1 MMIERIASRVSP
13 VMAMA
18 AAVAVSGAAILL
30 EFLTPAHFNAGILY
44 IPAVVLLALTRSRAI
59 LWGATIFFIFLTFAG
74 LMWGPGVNP
83 QFGERFNYYVV
94 LDRTLVLLSLAM
106 TAVVGHLWVRSMGSL
121 QSARE
126 DLQQQNDELATREEE
141 IARQNEELQSQTEEL
156 ERQSEELRLTNE
168 ELARRERALQALL
181 DLSRSLTAGLSQ
193 NEMMDRICG
202 ALSQLVNQQTAA
214 SAILQ
219 REGDLIR
226 VRCHYGFGRSGPEKE
241 TWPIK
246 ESFSYLVMEANKT
259 GSLEDVSLRPDLT
272 LPQPRQ
278 GEAMK
283 SVLGAPLRMRGKA
296 IGSVEVYAHEK
307 QAWTDEQ
314 SAIVESLAAQ
324 ASISLESAAL
334 FDEIDAQRRR
344 FETVF
349 RTLPIGVIVA
359 NAGYTDVRI
368 NPAGAAMFGLPVDAN
383 LSSPDIIRTWEVR
396 REGKALFSREQYPL
410 LRSMSSGDMVTN
422 EEIEVIAPGGRH
434 LVLLAGAAPIR
445 NRDGTIAGAV
455 SAFTDITELKNL
467 QRELEIRRREA
478 EEASVRKTR
487 FLAAVSH
494 DIRTPANAIS
504 LMAELIH
511 RAASNP
517 AMSDQIPQMAG
528 ELQSSAATLVEL
540 VSDVL
545 DVARFDSGKIE
556 LQESEFSLAA
566 LFNDESR
573 QLSPMAHEKHLKF
586 ETETPNPPIWLRTD
600 RVKLGR
606 VIANLLGNAIKFTP
620 RGEVRLGAARMPDGG
635 VRLYVS
641 DTGIGVQP
649 EHRARI
655 FDEFY
660 QLRNPE
666 RDRNKGTGL
675 GLAISK
681 RLVDAM
687 GGQIEIDSTAG
698 KGSVFSVTL
707 PPSAVSARRDALG
720 GLESGI
726 GISVA
731 TDRPPRP
738 GQDSL
743 RGLKILVIEDHH
755 GTRSATARILESEGA
770 QVFQAQDGRSGLK
783 IAYEKRPDIL
793 LLDLMLP
800 DIDGRQV
807 LEQLKKNRPAELRHI
822 LVLTGDLV
830 SSHEDEL
837 KAMGVDAVC
846 PKPVDV
852 PVLLSILAAAGMNLR
867 PEGESEPQLGKDET
881 R

>member
-1 MMIERIASRVSP
+1 MPPAVGPNMIIERISSRVSP
-13 VMAMA
+13 A
-18 AAVAVSGAAILL
+18 AAITAAIVLSVVAILL
-30 EFLTPAHFNAGILY
+30 DFLTPAHFNPSILY
-44 IPAVVLLALTRSRAI
+44 VPALVMVAMARSRKLLWASAI
-59 LWGATIFFIFLTFAG
+59 VFVFLTFFG
-74 LMWGPGVNP
+74 LVWDSEPGT
-83 QFGERFNYYVV
+83 GIRRFNYYSTMN
-94 LDRTLVLLSLAM
+94 RALVILSLGA
-106 TAVVGHLWVRSMGSL
+106 TAIVAHLWTRAMDTEERHEKEL
-121 QSARE
+121 QT
-126 DLQQQNDELATREEE
+126 QNDELAAREEE

-156 ERQSEELRLTNE
+156 ERQSEELRLTND

-193 NEMMDRICG
+193 TETMDRICG
-202 ALSQLVNQQTAA
+202 ALSQLVNQQTVA
-214 SAILQ
+214 SAILE
-219 REGDLIR
+219 REGDEVK
-226 VRCHYGFGRSGPEKE
+226 VRCSYGFGRGGLEKE
-241 TWPIK
+241 RWPLNQ
-246 ESFSYLVMEANKT
+246 SFAHLIMEANKT
-259 GSLEDVSLRPDLT
+259 GSLEDMALRPDLNI
-272 LPQPRQ
+272 PQPKN
-278 GEAMK
+278 GEPMK
-283 SVLGAPLRMRGKA
+283 SVLGAPLRVRGRA
-296 IGSVEVYAHEK
+296 VGSVEVYAHEK

-334 FDEIDAQRRR
+334 FDEIDQQRRR

-359 NAGYTDVRI
+359 NAAYTDVRI

-383 LSSPDIIRTWEVR
+383 LSSPDVIRTWEVR
-396 REGKALFSREQYPL
+396 REGRALFSREQYPL
-410 LRSMSSGDMVTN
+410 LRTMSKGDAVSN
-422 EEIEVIAPGGRH
+422 EEIEVIATGGRH

-504 LMAELIH
+504 LMAELIL
-511 RAASNP
+511 RTASNP
-517 AMSDQIPQMAG
+517 AMVGQIPQMAG

-566 LFNDESR
+566 LFNDEGR
-573 QLSPMAHEKHLKF
+573 QLLPMAREKHLKF
-586 ETETPNPPIWLRTD
+586 EIEPPREPIWLRTD

-606 VIANLLGNAIKFTP
+606 VIANLLGNAIKFTT
-620 RGEVRLGAARMPDGG
+620 RGEISLGAGKIPDGG
-635 VRLYVS
+635 VRIYVS
-641 DTGIGVQP
+641 DTGVGIGP
-649 EHRARI
+649 EHSARI

-687 GGQIEIDSTAG
+687 GGTIEVESTPG

-707 PPSAVSARRDALG
+707 PAAAVSPKREAIA
-720 GLESGI
+720 GLESGL
-726 GISVA
+726 GLSVA

-738 GQDSL
+738 GQNSL
-743 RGLKILVIEDHH
+743 KGLKVLVIEDHH
-755 GTRSATARILESEGA
+755 GTRSATAQILESEGA
-770 QVFQAQDGRSGLK
+770 EVFQAADGESGLK
-783 IAYEKRPDIL
+783 TVYEKRPNIM

-800 DIDGRQV
+800 DIDGRQI
-807 LEQLKKNRPAELRHI
+807 LERLQKDRPAELRHI

-830 SSHEDEL
+830 SEHEDDL

-846 PKPVDV
+846 PKPVDI
-852 PVLLSILAAAGMNLR
+852 PCLLSTLAAAGMNLK
-867 PEGESEPQLGKDET
+867 PGPGT
-881 R
+881 

>member
-1 MMIERIASRVSP
+1 MVIERISSRVSP
-13 VMAMA
+13 
-18 AAVAVSGAAILL
+18 AVAIAVFVVISAGMILL
-30 EFLTPAHFNAGILY
+30 DIFTPAHFNPAIVYAPALVMVALVRSRRLLWAAVILC
-44 IPAVVLLALTRSRAI
+44 IFLALVGIMLGPRPEPEVDSGTRFYLIMNRA
-59 LWGATIFFIFLTFAG
+59 
-74 LMWGPGVNP
+74 
-83 QFGERFNYYVV
+83 
-94 LDRTLVLLSLAM
+94 LVILSLAA
-106 TAVVGHLWVRSMGSL
+106 TGVVAHLWIRSMNV
-121 QSARE
+121 RE
-126 DLQQQNDELATREEE
+126 QHERELQQQNDELAAREEE

-168 ELARRERALQALL
+168 ELARRERALEALL

-193 NEMMDRICG
+193 NETMDRICG
-202 ALSQLVNQQTAA
+202 ALSQLVNQQTVA
-214 SAILQ
+214 SAIVE
-219 REGDLIR
+219 REGDEVK
-226 VRCHYGFGRSGPEKE
+226 VRCHYGFGRGGVEKE
-241 TWPIK
+241 RWPLNQ
-246 ESFSYLVMEANKT
+246 SFSHLIMEANKT
-259 GSLEDVSLRPDLT
+259 GSLEDVSLRPDLII
-272 LPQPRQ
+272 PQSKV
-278 GEAMK
+278 GEPMK
-283 SVLGAPLRMRGKA
+283 SVMGAPLRVRGKA
-296 IGSVEVYAHEK
+296 VGSVEVYAHEK

-359 NAGYTDVRI
+359 NAQYTDVRI

-383 LSSPDIIRTWEVR
+383 LSSPDVIRTWEVR
-396 REGKALFSREQYPL
+396 REGKSLFSKEQYPL
-410 LRSMSSGDMVTN
+410 LRAMTSGDSITT
-422 EEIEVIAPGGRH
+422 EEMEVIAAGGRH
-434 LVLLAGAAPIR
+434 LALLAGAAPIR
-445 NRDGTIAGAV
+445 NRDGSIAGAV
-455 SAFTDITELKNL
+455 SAFTDITELKDL

-511 RAASNP
+511 RTASNP
-517 AMSDQIPQMAG
+517 AMAGQIPQMAS

-556 LQESEFSLAA
+556 LQESEFSLGA
-566 LFNDESR
+566 LFNDEGR
-573 QLSPMAHEKHLKF
+573 QLSPMAKEKNLKF
-586 ETETPNPPIWLRTD
+586 EVELPDPPIWLRTD

-620 RGEVRLGAARMPDGG
+620 RGEVRLGAGKMPDGG
-635 VRLYVS
+635 VRIYVS
-641 DTGIGVQP
+641 DTGVGIGP
-649 EHRARI
+649 EHKARI

-687 GGQIEIDSTAG
+687 GGTVDVESTSG
-698 KGSVFSVTL
+698 KGSQFSVTL
-707 PPSAVSARRDALG
+707 PASVVSPRREAVA

-726 GISVA
+726 GLPIKADS
-731 TDRPPRP
+731 PPRP
-738 GQDSL
+738 GQNSL

-755 GTRSATARILESEGA
+755 GTRSATAQILESEGA
-770 QVFQAQDGRSGLK
+770 EVLQAADGRSGLK
-783 IAYEKRPDIL
+783 MLREQQPHIL

-800 DIDGRQV
+800 DIDGKQV
-807 LEQLKKNRPAELRHI
+807 LAELRKNRPQQLQLI

-846 PKPVDV
+846 PKPVDI
-852 PVLLSILAAAGMNLR
+852 PCLLSILAATGLNLR
-867 PEGESEPQLGKDET
+867 PDTVEPT

>member
-1 MMIERIASRVSP
+1 MVIERISSRVSP
-13 VMAMA
+13 VA
-18 AAVAVSGAAILL
+18 AIAVAVMIMAGAVVLDI
-30 EFLTPAHFNAGILY
+30 FTPAHFNA
-44 IPAVVLLALTRSRAI
+44 AI
-59 LWGATIFFIFLTFAG
+59 LNVPALVMVGLARKRRLVWGATILAIFFTLAG
-74 LMWGPGVNP
+74 MWWGPRLDPGLGRDFRLYLVAN
-83 QFGERFNYYVV
+83 RALVV
-94 LDRTLVLLSLAM
+94 LSLAG
-106 TAVVGHLWVRSMGSL
+106 TAVVAHLWIRAMKARDQNEHEL
-121 QSARE
+121 Q
-126 DLQQQNDELATREEE
+126 LQNDELAAREEE

-168 ELARRERALQALL
+168 ELARRERALEALL

-193 NEMMDRICG
+193 NETMDRICG
-202 ALSQLVNQQTAA
+202 ALSQLVNHQSVA
-214 SAILQ
+214 SAILE
-219 REGDLIR
+219 REGDEVK
-226 VRCHYGFGRSGPEKE
+226 VRCSYGFGRGGLEKE
-241 TWPIK
+241 RWPLNQ
-246 ESFSYLVMEANKT
+246 SFAHLIMEANKT
-259 GSLEDVSLRPDLT
+259 GSLEDISLRPDLT
-272 LPQPRQ
+272 IPQPKV
-278 GEAMK
+278 GDAFK
-283 SVLGAPLRMRGKA
+283 SVMAAPLRVRGKA
-296 IGSVEVYAHEK
+296 VGSVEVYAHEK

-359 NAGYTDVRI
+359 NVHYTDVRI

-383 LSSPDIIRTWEVR
+383 LASPDVVRTWEVR
-396 REGKALFSREQYPL
+396 REGKALFSKEQYPL
-410 LRSMSSGDMVTN
+410 LKVMTSGVSVTT
-422 EEIEVIAPGGRH
+422 EEIEVIAAGGRH
-434 LVLLAGAAPIR
+434 LVLMAGAAPIC
-445 NRDGTIAGAV
+445 NRDGSISGAV

-494 DIRTPANAIS
+494 DIRTPANAMS
-504 LMAELIH
+504 LMAELIY
-511 RAASNP
+511 RTASNP
-517 AMSDQIPQMAG
+517 AMAGQIPEMAR
-528 ELQSSAATLVEL
+528 ELQGSAATLVEL

-556 LQESEFSLAA
+556 LQESEFSLGA
-566 LFNDESR
+566 LFNDEAR
-573 QLSPMAHEKHLKF
+573 QLSPLAREKKLDF
-586 ETETPNPPIWLRTD
+586 EAELPEPPVWLRTD

-620 RGEVRLGAARMPDGG
+620 RGEVRLRSEKMGDGG
-635 VRLYVS
+635 VRILVT
-641 DTGIGVQP
+641 DTGVGIGP
-649 EHRARI
+649 EHRTRV

-681 RLVDAM
+681 RLVDAI
-687 GGQIEIDSTAG
+687 GGTLEVQSTVG
-698 KGSVFSVTL
+698 EGSTFSITL
-707 PPSAVSARRDALG
+707 PSSMISAKREAIA

-726 GISVA
+726 GMPLK
-731 TDRPPRP
+731 TDSPPRR
-738 GQDSL
+738 GQNSL
-743 RGLKILVIEDHH
+743 RGAKILVIEDHH
-755 GTRSATARILESEGA
+755 GTRSATAQILQSEGA
-770 QVFQAQDGRSGLK
+770 EVFQAADGRSGLK
-783 IAYEKRPDIL
+783 VLREQPPHIL

-800 DIDGRQV
+800 DIDGKQV
-807 LEQLKKNRPAELRHI
+807 LAELRKNRPQELRLI

-846 PKPVDV
+846 PKPVDI
-852 PVLLSILAAAGMNLR
+852 PCLLSILAAAGMNLR
-867 PEGESEPQLGKDET
+867 TDATEPT
-881 R
+881 H

>member
-1 MMIERIASRVSP
+1 MVIERITSRVPP
-13 VMAMA
+13 VVAITA
-18 AAVAVSGAAILL
+18 ASVIAAGTIVLDM
-30 EFLTPAHFNAGILY
+30 LTPAHFNPSILY
-44 IPAVVLLALTRSRAI
+44 VPALVMVAMLRKRRAV
-59 LWGATIFFIFLTFAG
+59 WGAGIFFIFLTVAG
-74 LMWGPGVNP
+74 LWWGRHGMGADPE
-83 QFGERFNYYVV
+83 FRFYLSMNRVMV
-94 LDRTLVLLSLAM
+94 ILSLLAA
-106 TAVVGHLWVRSMGSL
+106 AVVAHLWVRSMKV
-121 QSARE
+121 RE
-126 DLQQQNDELATREEE
+126 QAERELVQQNDELAAREEE

-168 ELARRERALQALL
+168 ELARRERALESLL

-193 NEMMDRICG
+193 AETMDRICG
-202 ALSQLVNQQTAA
+202 ALSQLVNHQTVA
-214 SAILQ
+214 SAILE
-219 REGDLIR
+219 REGDDVK
-226 VRCHYGFGRSGPEKE
+226 VRCHYGFGRGGLEREK
-241 TWPIK
+241 WPLNQ
-246 ESFSYLVMEANKT
+246 SFAHLIMEANKT
-259 GSLEDVSLRPDLT
+259 GSLEDVSLRPELII
-272 LPQPRQ
+272 PQPKT
-278 GEAMK
+278 GEPMR
-283 SVLGAPLRMRGKA
+283 SVMAAPLRVRGKPV
-296 IGSVEVYAHEK
+296 GSVEVYAHEK
-307 QAWTDEQ
+307 QAWSDEQ

-359 NAGYTDVRI
+359 DAKHTDVRI

-383 LSSPDIIRTWEVR
+383 LSSPEVIRTWEVR
-396 REGKALFSREQYPL
+396 RGGRALFSREQYPL
-410 LRSMSSGDMVTN
+410 LRAMNAGDAVSA
-422 EEIEVIAPGGRH
+422 EEMEVITTGGRH

-445 NRDGTIAGAV
+445 HRDGSIAGAV

-511 RAASNP
+511 RTASNP
-517 AMSDQIPQMAG
+517 AMSGQIPQMAR

-556 LQESEFSLAA
+556 LQESEFSLGA
-566 LFNDESR
+566 LFNDEGR
-573 QLSPMAHEKHLKF
+573 QLSPMAREKNLNF
-586 ETETPNPPIWLRTD
+586 EMELPEPPLWLRTD

-606 VIANLLGNAIKFTP
+606 VIANLLGNAIKFTS
-620 RGEVRLGAARMPDGG
+620 RGEVRLSADRTSDGG
-635 VRLYVS
+635 VRIIVA
-641 DTGIGVQP
+641 DTGVGISH

-681 RLVDAM
+681 RLMDAM
-687 GGQIEIDSTAG
+687 GGTIDVDSTSDAG
-698 KGSVFSVTL
+698 STFTVTM
-707 PPSAVSARRDALG
+707 PASAVSPRREAIA
-720 GLESGI
+720 GLESGL
-726 GISVA
+726 GIAVA
-731 TDRPPRP
+731 SDCPPRR
-738 GQDSL
+738 GQNAL
-743 RGLKILVIEDHH
+743 KGLKILVIEDHH
-755 GTRSATARILESEGA
+755 GTRSATAQILEGEGA
-770 QVFQAQDGRSGLK
+770 EVFQAPDGRSGLK
-783 IAYEKRPDIL
+783 ALREKRPNVL

-800 DIDGRQV
+800 DIDGKQV
-807 LEQLKKNRPAELRHI
+807 LTELRNNKPPELRHTF
-822 LVLTGDLV
+822 VLTGDLV

-837 KAMGVDAVC
+837 KEMGVDAVC
-846 PKPVDV
+846 AKPVDI
-852 PVLLSILAAAGMNLR
+852 PCLLSILAAAGENLR
-867 PEGESEPQLGKDET
+867 PDSTEPT
-881 R
+881 H

>member
-1 MMIERIASRVSP
+1 
-13 VMAMA
+13 
-18 AAVAVSGAAILL
+18 
-30 EFLTPAHFNAGILY
+30 
-44 IPAVVLLALTRSRAI
+44 
-59 LWGATIFFIFLTFAG
+59 
-74 LMWGPGVNP
+74 
-83 QFGERFNYYVV
+83 
-94 LDRTLVLLSLAM
+94 
-106 TAVVGHLWVRSMGSL
+106 
-121 QSARE
+121 
-126 DLQQQNDELATREEE
+126 
-141 IARQNEELQSQTEEL
+141 
-156 ERQSEELRLTNE
+156 
-168 ELARRERALQALL
+168 
-181 DLSRSLTAGLSQ
+181 
-193 NEMMDRICG
+193 
-202 ALSQLVNQQTAA
+202 
-214 SAILQ
+214 
-219 REGDLIR
+219 
-226 VRCHYGFGRSGPEKE
+226 
-241 TWPIK
+241 
-246 ESFSYLVMEANKT
+246 
-259 GSLEDVSLRPDLT
+259 
-272 LPQPRQ
+272 
-278 GEAMK
+278 
-283 SVLGAPLRMRGKA
+283 
-296 IGSVEVYAHEK
+296 
-307 QAWTDEQ
+307 
-314 SAIVESLAAQ
+314 
-324 ASISLESAAL
+324 
-334 FDEIDAQRRR
+334 
-344 FETVF
+344 
-349 RTLPIGVIVA
+349 
-359 NAGYTDVRI
+359 
-368 NPAGAAMFGLPVDAN
+368 
-383 LSSPDIIRTWEVR
+383 VR

-410 LRSMSSGDMVTN
+410 LRSMSTGDMVTN

-445 NRDGTIAGAV
+445 NRDGSISGAV

-517 AMSDQIPQMAG
+517 AMSGEIPKMAG

-573 QLSPMAHEKHLKF
+573 QLSPMAQEKHLKF
-586 ETETPNPPIWLRTD
+586 NVELPNPPIWLRTD

-635 VRLYVS
+635 VRVYVT
-641 DTGIGVQP
+641 DTGIGIQP

-687 GGQIEIDSTAG
+687 GGQIDLESTED
-698 KGSVFSVTL
+698 KGSTFAVTL
-707 PPSAVSARRDALG
+707 PPSAVSARRDTLAG
-720 GLESGI
+720 MESGI
-726 GISVA
+726 GLSVA

-743 RGLKILVIEDHH
+743 RRLKILVIEDHH

-770 QVFQAQDGRSGLK
+770 QVFQAQDGKSGLK
-783 IAYEKRPDIL
+783 ILREKKPDIL

-807 LEQLKKNRPAELRHI
+807 LEKLKKDRPAELRHI

-852 PVLLSILAAAGMNLR
+852 PCLLSILAAAGTSLR
-867 PEGESEPQLGKDET
+867 PDEQVKPNT
-881 R
+881 ERDERR

>member
-1 MMIERIASRVSP
+1 MVIERISSRVSP
-13 VMAMA
+13 VVAI
-18 AAVAVSGAAILL
+18 AVAVVILAGAILL
-30 EFLTPAHFNAGILY
+30 DFITPAHFNPAILY
-44 IPAVVLLALTRSRAI
+44 VPALVMVALVRSRRLLWAAAI
-59 LWGATIFFIFLTFAG
+59 AFIFLTLAG
-74 LMWGPGVNP
+74 VVWGPKPEPGLGP
-83 QFGERFNYYVV
+83 EFRFYMTMN
-94 LDRTLVLLSLAM
+94 RALVLLSLAA
-106 TAVVGHLWVRSMGSL
+106 TAVVAHLWIGSINLRAQHEREL
-121 QSARE
+121 QE
-126 DLQQQNDELATREEE
+126 QNDELAAREEE

-168 ELARRERALQALL
+168 ELARRERALEALL

-193 NEMMDRICG
+193 TETMDRICG
-202 ALSQLVNQQTAA
+202 ALSQLVNEQTVA
-214 SAILQ
+214 SAILE
-219 REGDLIR
+219 RDGDDVK
-226 VRCHYGFGRSGPEKE
+226 VRCHYGFGRGGLEKE
-241 TWPIK
+241 RWPLSQ
-246 ESFSYLVMEANKT
+246 SFAHLIMEANKT
-259 GSLEDVSLRPDLT
+259 GSLEDISLRPDLII
-272 LPQPRQ
+272 PQPKL
-278 GEAMK
+278 GEPLR
-283 SVLGAPLRMRGKA
+283 SVMAAPLRVRGKA
-296 IGSVEVYAHEK
+296 VGSVEVYAHEK

-359 NAGYTDVRI
+359 NSQYTDVRI

-383 LSSPDIIRTWEVR
+383 LSSPDVIRTWEVR
-396 REGKALFSREQYPL
+396 REGRALFSREQYPL
-410 LRSMSSGDMVTN
+410 LRAMAAGDSVTT
-422 EEIEVIAPGGRH
+422 EEIEVIATGGRH

-445 NRDGTIAGAV
+445 NRDGSIAGAV
-455 SAFTDITELKNL
+455 SAFTDITELKSL

-511 RAASNP
+511 RTASNP
-517 AMSDQIPQMAG
+517 SMAGQIPEMAR
-528 ELQSSAATLVEL
+528 ESQSSAATLVEL

-545 DVARFDSGKIE
+545 DVARFDSGKVE
-556 LQESEFSLAA
+556 LQESEFSLDA
-566 LFNDESR
+566 LFNDEGR
-573 QLSPMAHEKHLKF
+573 QLSLMASEKKLIF
-586 ETETPNPPIWLRTD
+586 EIQIPDPPIWLRTD

-606 VIANLLGNAIKFTP
+606 VIANLLGNAIKFTA
-620 RGEVRLGAARMPDGG
+620 RGGVELKAARTSDGG
-635 VRLYVS
+635 VRITVR
-641 DTGIGVQP
+641 DTGIGIGP

-681 RLVDAM
+681 RLMDAM
-687 GGQIEIDSTAG
+687 GGTIEVDSTSG
-698 KGSVFSVTL
+698 KGSEFTVTL
-707 PPSAVSARRDALG
+707 PASAVSPRREAVA

-726 GISVA
+726 GMSVSS
-731 TDRPPRP
+731 DRPPRP
-738 GQDSL
+738 GQNSL

-755 GTRSATARILESEGA
+755 GTRTATAKILEGEGA
-770 QVFQAQDGRSGLK
+770 EVLQAADGRSGLK
-783 IAYEKRPDIL
+783 LLRERRPNIL

-800 DIDGRQV
+800 DIDGKQV
-807 LEQLKKNRPAELRHI
+807 LAELRRERPADLRHI
-822 LVLTGDLV
+822 FVLTGDLV

-846 PKPVDV
+846 PKPVDI
-852 PVLLSILAAAGMNLR
+852 PCVLSLLAAAGENLR
-867 PEGESEPQLGKDET
+867 PDSTEPT
-881 R
+881 H